1 MQSLETIGLAALSN
15 AGDFRSSYELAARCI
30 REGIPG
36 DFVECGV
43 FGGSQAAAMA
53 AAIVGEE
60 WSGVDRWH
68 GPTAWNSRR
77 VHLFDSFEGV
87 PEPGPQDRDFVAG
100 GNAKGTSACSLEAVQ
115 ANMKQW
121 GVPDEL
127 LVYHKGVFSMLSPL
141 QPFFGRTDD
150 GRASWPRQIA
160 LLRLDLDL
168 YDGTLAALNMLYRE
182 LVPGGFCIIDDYALD
197 GCRQAVLEY
206 MGGGFPPIYWQKQP

>member
-30 REGIPG
+30 REEIPG

-53 AAIVGEE
+53 RAI
-60 WSGVDRWH
+60 WACPQPDI
-68 GPTAWNSRR
+68 PRR

-87 PEPGPQDRDFVAG
+87 PEPGPQDGDFRAG
-100 GNAKGTSACSLEAVQ
+100 GHTKGASACSLEAVQ

-121 GVPDEL
+121 GVPAEL
-127 LVYHKGVFSMLSPL
+127 LVYHKGMFMMRG
-141 QPFFGRTDD
+141 FIGDD
-150 GRASWPRQIA
+150 NAATNAALWPERIA
-160 LLRLDLDL
+160 ILRLDLDL
-168 YDGTLAALNMLYRE
+168 YDGTLAALNLLYPV

-206 MGGGFPPIYWQKQP
+206 MGGGFPPIYWQKQA